1 MEEGLQA
8 NACELSIL
16 RSVALEREREE
27 ERERESR
34 GPKERRQM
42 VRDETLCAR

>member
-27 ERERESR
+27 EREREQ
-34 GPKERRQM
+34 GAKGEKTNGER
-42 VRDETLCAR
+42 